1 MLRFLLRTAI
11 GTEQIYGGTYEYL
24 APEAMAGATR
34 ANQDAIVARETQ
46 DAYSVGVTAY
56 QVVTRNH
63 LPPFAME
70 VCRHPVLLCMRFFSL
85 AVPRGSRFARLA
97 RTLPNDALPIS
108 FFAHRRQTAD
118 TLTEEAHR

>member
-70 VCRHPVLLCMRFFSL
+70 VCRHPVLLCMLFFFGGAARVTLCS
-85 AVPRGSRFARLA
+85 SRS
-97 RTLPNDALPIS
+97 DAAERCSSDKFLCS
-108 FFAHRRQTAD
+108 STAD
-118 TLTEEAHR
+118 C